1 MIHAQCTYHS
11 HRAYMLFAC
20 FDGKMLSFVSGGI
33 LILNVLRLR
42 LLAPLSAF
50 PPLVCFTVL
59 ACSFVELESRFKTP
73 VEDDW
78 DGRLRLSP
86 SWNTGVPHET
96 TLLKPPL
103 TTPFRPKLLLPI
115 TPIRSVAYALM
126 LGTTF
131 VETAVYPQAVPYTTC
146 PESNFELG
154 NPVVFHVSL
163 RLRASISLQ
172 TWHPVKKDCRQLHRF
187 TAVVSHVLR
196 SIPVFFK
203 VAWAYLCSGG

>member
-1 MIHAQCTYHS
+1 MIEMAGLGC
-11 HRAYMLFAC
+11 L
-20 FDGKMLSFVSGGI
+20 
-33 LILNVLRLR
+33 
-42 LLAPLSAF
+42 
-50 PPLVCFTVL
+50 
-59 ACSFVELESRFKTP
+59 
-73 VEDDW
+73 
-78 DGRLRLSP
+78 
-86 SWNTGVPHET
+86 PHET

-103 TTPFRPKLLLPI
+103 TTPFRLKLLLPI
-115 TPIRSVAYALM
+115 TPIRSVAYAFM

-203 VAWAYLCSGG
+203 VAWAYLCSGGYSVLLDVSPGQRSASCIRKLSRQGSIAHASWRLTRPAKAMFHHHGLSTNSVGFLHDGEVCRHNRVSRVLSRARV